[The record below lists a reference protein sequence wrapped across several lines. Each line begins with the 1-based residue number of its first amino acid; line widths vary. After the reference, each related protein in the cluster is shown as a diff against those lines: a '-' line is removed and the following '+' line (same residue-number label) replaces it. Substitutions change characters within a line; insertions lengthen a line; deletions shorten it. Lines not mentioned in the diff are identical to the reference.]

1 MEREIKISNDLN
13 EISVLA
19 SFIEKKKAVA
29 DNPLV

>member
-19 SFIEKKKAVA
+19 SFIEELGRGTFFVI
-29 DNPLV
+29 